1 MSISPKS
8 FVASLALV
16 TLLATSA
23 SAAATRTPSGEP
35 GARAPRDENPIVRVI
50 KEIKR
55 RLSHAMDQV
64 GLPPPEVKI

>member
-1 MSISPKS
+1 MRINSKS
-8 FVASLALV
+8 LVVRLALV

-23 SAAATRTPSGEP
+23 SAAVDRRAPGSSEP
-35 GARAPRDENPIVRVI
+35 RVRAPRDENPVVRVI

-64 GLPPPEVKI
+64 GLPPPQ